1 MLDKADSVV
10 IGGAFRWRWSWR
22 MGMGKFVERIGTKK
36 GRMGWEDVLDGVYHF
51 CFWVHEKSRV
61 FLWSGKQVETL
72 RTTRANKFSDNE
84 LKSV

>member
-1 MLDKADSVV
+1 MLDMADSVV

-22 MGMGKFVERIGTKK
+22 MGMGKLVERIGTKK

-61 FLWSGKQVETL
+61 FFCGVESKSRL
-72 RTTRANKFSDNE
+72 YEQRRPTTFRITS
-84 LKSV
+84 

>member
-1 MLDKADSVV
+1 MLDVADSVV

-36 GRMGWEDVLDGVYHF
+36 GRMGWEEV
-51 CFWVHEKSRV
+51 EN

>member
-1 MLDKADSVV
+1 MEVKERDTIFGIDGGWVISNGNVWEFLRDRSGMLDVADSVV

-51 CFWVHEKSRV
+51 CF
-61 FLWSGKQVETL
+61 
-72 RTTRANKFSDNE
+72 
-84 LKSV
+84 

>member
-1 MLDKADSVV
+1 MLDVADSVV

-51 CFWVHEKSRV
+51 CF
-61 FLWSGKQVETL
+61 
-72 RTTRANKFSDNE
+72 
-84 LKSV
+84 